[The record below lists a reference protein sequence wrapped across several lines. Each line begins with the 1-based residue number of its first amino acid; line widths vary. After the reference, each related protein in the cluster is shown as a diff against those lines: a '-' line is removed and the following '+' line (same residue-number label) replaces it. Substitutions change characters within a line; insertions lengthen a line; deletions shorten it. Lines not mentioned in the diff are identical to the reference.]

1 MTAKRIFKTLLLVI
15 AVIIPSACG
24 QPAKFSEPKLPIA
37 PIAIDADLTAID
49 LCQAIPK
56 EDVEAVMGR
65 KLVSAPEG
73 FDYFATPGAS
83 GCTYDAGT
91 DSDRTAYFGYVVLM
105 PAEEYGNQPLYKN
118 VDVGGIGNEA
128 YFNNGADARQLWVK
142 VNDGVAFVVAFGDKP
157 NEEGARAIAKLI
169 VAAIK

>member
-1 MTAKRIFKTLLLVI
+1 MTVKRILKTLLLVI
-15 AVIIPSACG
+15 AFIVPSACG
-24 QPAKFSEPKLPIA
+24 QTAKFSEPQSPMA
-37 PIAIDADLTAID
+37 PIAIGEDLTAID

-56 EDVEAVMGR
+56 EDIEAVMGR
-65 KLVSAPEG
+65 RLVSAPEG
-73 FDYFATPGAS
+73 FDYYTTPGAS

-91 DSDRTAYFGYVVLM
+91 DSNRNAYFGYVVLM
-105 PAEEYGNQPLYKN
+105 PVEEYGNQPLYKN
-118 VDVGGIGNEA
+118 IDVGGIGNEA

-142 VNDGVAFVVAFGDKP
+142 VNDRVAFVVAFGDKP